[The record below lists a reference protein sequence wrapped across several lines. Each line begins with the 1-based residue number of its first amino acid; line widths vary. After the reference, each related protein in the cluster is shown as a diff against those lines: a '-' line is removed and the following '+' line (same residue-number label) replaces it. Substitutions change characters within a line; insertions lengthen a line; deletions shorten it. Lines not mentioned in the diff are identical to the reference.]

1 MPDWESHPSR
11 EPASD
16 WQHKI
21 HQTAESVR
29 KFRAMALGMGG
40 DDQWQI
46 RRGDLSLRI
55 KERREE
61 LRELLTQES
70 VTISKEIELR
80 RGRFEEVKKWTDEN
94 ASMTV
99 YMEVCRLEGFLEV
112 SAYDLGS
119 LDSVFEWSEHAY
131 ATLCVNSPFYNSH
144 TSQIQHQSEAKLIS
158 SAACIEDYLEKLELD
173 YESPNADVLLG
184 ESIIT
189 SGLRDRAKFLK
200 GLTCVSARE
209 EELAGRG
216 DV

>member
-1 MPDWESHPSR
+1 
-11 EPASD
+11 
-16 WQHKI
+16 
-21 HQTAESVR
+21 
-29 KFRAMALGMGG
+29 MALGMGG